1 MALPP
6 EGRLRLQSM
15 SPLLVVTE
23 DRRYGVAFGAGA
35 KLANIPAYGST
46 AVEGARLPTAL
57 EPAFGELQQGGTG
70 SSDAAEVSGRRQAAA
85 DAQSDAI
92 TRRWEALFDV
102 PSHAL
107 PSVSTLCSSFLEILT
122 SRQ

>member
-1 MALPP
+1 M
-6 EGRLRLQSM
+6 
-15 SPLLVVTE
+15 LVITE
-23 DRRYGVAFGAGA
+23 DRHYGVAFAAGA
-35 KLANIPAYGST
+35 KLVSGPAHGTQSGDGERP
-46 AVEGARLPTAL
+46 ATAL
-57 EPAFGELQQGGTG
+57 GDAFGQLQQGGASTSEAAADA
-70 SSDAAEVSGRRQAAA
+70 SSRRQAAA
-85 DAQSDAI
+85 DVQSDAV

>member
-1 MALPP
+1 
-6 EGRLRLQSM
+6 M

-23 DRRYGVAFGAGA
+23 DRHYGVAFAVGA
-35 KLANIPAYGST
+35 KLVSGPTHAIPA
-46 AVEGARLPTAL
+46 AEGDRPPTAL
-57 EPAFGELQQGGTG
+57 GNAFGQLQQDGAG
-70 SSDAAEVSGRRQAAA
+70 SSEAAADASCRRQAAA
-85 DAQSDAI
+85 DTQSDAV